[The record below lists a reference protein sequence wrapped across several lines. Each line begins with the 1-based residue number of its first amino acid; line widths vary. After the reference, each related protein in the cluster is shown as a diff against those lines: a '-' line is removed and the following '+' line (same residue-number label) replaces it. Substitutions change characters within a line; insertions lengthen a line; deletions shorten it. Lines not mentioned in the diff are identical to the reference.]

1 MKQYKAVPG
10 SKNIQIK
17 NGDANAAVKV
27 FEDIITREAVN
38 GWQYHS
44 MENIS
49 VTNTPG
55 CFQQSETTYY
65 YMLIFEKEVD

>member
-10 SKNIQIK
+10 PKNIQIK

-55 CFQQSETTYY
+55 CF
-65 YMLIFEKEVD
+65 